1 MVNPEKLAKIKKRL
15 ELAEAHVHSYIE
27 HIAECEPKDRGLW
40 EDAIAG
46 HRQEVNVLQWCIKV
60 LEEE

>member
-15 ELAEAHVHSYIE
+15 ELAEAHVHSYID

-40 EDAIAG
+40 EDAIAD
-46 HRQEVNVLQWCIKV
+46 HRHEVQVLQWVVKV
-60 LEEE
+60 LEE